1 MRSRALV
8 YLIISLLMMYS
19 LPSGGALTKDYNSKW
34 SDTTVSGGQSL
45 LVEELT
51 ATHCVSCTDID
62 PYLHQVADSHGSR
75 ISIVSYHP
83 TDNVDAFQPEASKL
97 RIERLELV
105 HPDIGQTPSFVV
117 ESSALRIGSESWP
130 DVQKDILREETS
142 RQSYSKLNYT
152 ISQHNHTYTAK
163 IADIDLLT
171 TNEKTELSFLL
182 LAHKKAVPEG
192 EINPGGKYRD
202 RVTIGYASCDLTNNS
217 ITRSIGFLTAN
228 ASSCSEDFIVTF
240 ENVSQFSLL
249 LIHEYTIE
257 EIVENPEIYKTL
269 GVIEFSYREIFVEE
283 NANYAAETFLLFIA
297 IGLMWSY
304 LARRV
309 PKSS

>member
-1 MRSRALV
+1 MRSSTLV
-8 YLIISLLMMYS
+8 YLIISLLMLCS
-19 LPSGGALTKDYNSKW
+19 IPTGGALTKDYNATW
-34 SDTTVSGGQSL
+34 TDVTVSGGQSL

-83 TDNVDAFQPEASKL
+83 TDDVDAFQPEASKL
-97 RIERLELV
+97 RIERLELK
-105 HPDIGQTPSFVV
+105 HPEIGQTPSFVV
-117 ESSALRIGSESWP
+117 ESSALRVGPDSWP

-152 ISQHNHTYTAK
+152 ISKQNQTYTAK
-163 IADIDLLT
+163 ITGSELLAT
-171 TNEKTELSFLL
+171 GQKTELSFLL
-182 LAHKKAVPEG
+182 LEHKKEVPEG

-217 ITRSIGFLTAN
+217 ITRNVGFLTAN
-228 ASSCSEDFIVTF
+228 ASSCSDDFVVTF
-240 ENVSQFSLL
+240 GDVSQFSLI

-257 EIVENPEIYKTL
+257 EIIDNPEIYQTL
-269 GVIEFSYREIFVEE
+269 GVVEFSYREIFVVD
-283 NANYAAETFLLFIA
+283 NANYVTEIFIA
-297 IGLMWSY
+297 FLSLGIIWSV
-304 LARRV
+304 LARKF
-309 PKSS
+309 PK